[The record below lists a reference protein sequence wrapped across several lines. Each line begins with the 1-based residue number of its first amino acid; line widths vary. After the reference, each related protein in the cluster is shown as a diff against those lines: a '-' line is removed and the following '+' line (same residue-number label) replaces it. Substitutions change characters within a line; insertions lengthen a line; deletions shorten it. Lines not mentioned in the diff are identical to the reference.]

1 MTVHQLPTDDSLSPE
16 LVLVLPPEQRAQA
29 IARLGPPVWPAPR
42 PRLRVAPVQEP
53 TPVVEPLARAL
64 GVAAGGRLVQ
74 LVAIFVAVT
83 LVTLAMSLV
92 AQAFR

>member
-1 MTVHQLPTDDSLSPE
+1 VTVHQLPTDDSLSPE
-16 LVLVLPPEQRAQA
+16 LVLVLP
-29 IARLGPPVWPAPR
+29 PAPR